1 MVLQQEIPLSTV
13 KWLLRYCSER
23 KIIAILNPAPASPDF
38 TVDMEE
44 FAFVNVLIPNETE
57 AKLLTGM
64 DEIDPCRAM
73 DILTYKYPDMIVII
87 TCGDK
92 GAMVGRQSEVESLK
106 QE

>member
-1 MVLQQEIPLSTV
+1 M
-13 KWLLRYCSER
+13 
-23 KIIAILNPAPASPDF
+23 
-38 TVDMEE
+38 
-44 FAFVNVLIPNETE
+44 NVLIPNETE

>member
-13 KWLLRYCSER
+13 KWLLRCCSER

-73 DILTYKYPDMIVII
+73 DILTY
-87 TCGDK
+87 
-92 GAMVGRQSEVESLK
+92 
-106 QE
+106 

>member
-13 KWLLRYCSER
+13 KWLLRCCSER
-23 KIIAILNPAPASPDF
+23 NIVAILNPAPASHDF

-44 FAFVNVLIPNETE
+44 FAYVNVLIPNETE

-64 DEIDPCRAM
+64 NEINPNRAM
-73 DILTYKYPDMIVII
+73 DILTSKYPDMIIII

-92 GAMVGRQSEVESLK
+92 GALVGRRSEV
-106 QE
+106 